1 MAMITQEKYRTT
13 VKELLANGS
22 IKMAIGYRP
31 GSTPD
36 RRRPLFIRTSEEADQ
51 LVLDST
57 CITNLSGYLVT
68 EGLLSDEKQVGIFLR
83 PEGIRSI
90 NILAAEY
97 QLNVEQIVIFGFDS
111 TGIQVRP
118 LDGRHVSEFSGLL
131 NEIKENPPVIHKE
144 VLLERI
150 EKMDAK
156 ERFDFWQEEFSRCI
170 KCYACRQACPMCYCR
185 RCIVD
190 SNQPQWVNTSSHT
203 LGNFEWNIVR
213 AFHLSGRCVQCGN
226 CDRACPVNIPLRLIN
241 QRMAREVLDGFDH
254 FAGLSSTQEPVL
266 ASFKKDDTETFI
278 L

>member
-1 MAMITQEKYRTT
+1 MITQEKYRTT
-13 VKELLANGS
+13 VKELLANGT

-68 EGLLSDEKQVGIFLR
+68 EGLLSDEKRVGIFLR

-97 QLNVEQIVIFGFDS
+97 QLNVDQIIIFGFDS
-111 TGIQVRP
+111 TGREVRA
-118 LDGRHVSEFSGLL
+118 LQGQTTGDFSALLSE
-131 NEIKENPPVIHKE
+131 IRENPPLATKE
-144 VLLERI
+144 PLLERI
-150 EKMDAK
+150 EKMNAK
-156 ERFDFWQEEFSRCI
+156 ERFDFWQQEFSRCI

-203 LGNFEWNIVR
+203 LGNFEWNVVR

-241 QRMAREVLDGFDH
+241 QRMAKEVVDGFDH
-254 FAGLSSTQEPVL
+254 FAGLSPTQEPVL